1 MSIVGKTLNQRFYIL
16 KSLAQGRV
24 EHTYLAED
32 RSFQAHH
39 YCIVKHFQPI
49 VARLGVLFDRETDIL
64 AKLSLYNNNL
74 IPKLIDKFDQ
84 AGELYLVQE
93 FIDGISLAAEL
104 IPGRQ
109 LPQLATIELLIEILT
124 PLSYCHSEQFIHR
137 QLKPDNIIRRDRTRQ
152 LVLIDF
158 GIANLAATNT
168 TDKFYRGTPGY
179 APEEQQYGEPVAAS
193 DIYAV
198 GKIAIQALTGIHP
211 TELRRNPQTME
222 WEWRKYCH
230 VTDDFAAVLDRMVEL
245 LAARRY
251 QNASEALAA
260 VQSLLVDKNFLGSP
274 PSPHSEPIQLGIAAP
289 PVKQTFRFET
299 AKLERGIFE
308 LESPTIVKSLGIA
321 EYITEDLGNGVKLEM
336 VYIPAGT
343 FMMGSQQ
350 QNSEQPIHQVN
361 LGSFYIGKYTIT
373 QEQYQAIVGKNPSTF
388 KGSNHPVECV
398 SWNDAMEFCER
409 LSQRTDQKYTLP
421 SESQWEYAC
430 RGGSNTPFYFGE
442 TITPDLVNHKNDY
455 SYRKVFKGMNRE
467 RTTAV
472 GNFPP
477 NTFGLY
483 DMHGN
488 VWEWCLDTWHQNYQ
502 GAPTDGSG
510 WIETTNNNY
519 HLLRGGSWGSNPDYC
534 RSAYRVKRSAMIRYY
549 SIGFRVCL
557 AGD

>member
-1 MSIVGKTLNQRFYIL
+1 MSLVGKTLNQRFYIL
-16 KSLAQGRV
+16 KSLGKGRV
-24 EHTYLAED
+24 EDTYLAED
-32 RSFQAHH
+32 LSFQAYPH
-39 YCIVKHFQPI
+39 CIVKQFAPVVDSI
-49 VARLGVLFDRETDIL
+49 AVLFDRETDIL
-64 AKLSLYNNNL
+64 AKLSLYSNNL
-74 IPKLIDKFDQ
+74 IPKLIDKFDRL
-84 AGELYLVQE
+84 GELYIVQE
-93 FIDGISLAAEL
+93 FIDGNSLAAEL
-104 IPGRQ
+104 IPGKQ
-109 LPQLATIELLIEILT
+109 LTQLATIELLIAILT
-124 PLSYCHSEQFIHR
+124 PLNYCHSEQLIHR
-137 QLKPDNIIRRDRTRQ
+137 HLQPNGIIRRDRTRQ

-158 GIANLAATNT
+158 GIANLGATNT
-168 TDKFYRGTPGY
+168 TTKFDRGTPGY
-179 APEEQQYGEPVAAS
+179 TPEEQQYGEPVAAS

-222 WEWRKYCH
+222 WEWRQYCH
-230 VTDDFAAVLDRMVEL
+230 VTDDFAAILDRMVEL

-260 VQSLLVDKNFLGSP
+260 VKSLLVDKNFLGSP
-274 PSPHSEPIQLGIAAP
+274 SSPHSEPIQLAIAAP
-289 PVKQTFRFET
+289 AVKQTFRFET

-336 VYIPAGT
+336 VYVPAGT

-361 LGSFYIGKYTIT
+361 LAAFYIGKYTIT

-430 RGGSNTPFYFGE
+430 RGGTNTPFYFGD

-510 WIETTNNNY
+510 WMETTNNNY